1 MGHEIIAILFLSR
14 DIAHRE
20 HLRTTSYAAHI
31 ALQEFYYGIVD
42 LADKLAEVC
51 QGRHGMMKPVPYL
64 EPEGEPNVAD
74 ELEYQMDEIESAR
87 YKAFDKAD
95 TPIQNIVDEIVGLYL
110 HTLYKLRR
118 FK

>member
-1 MGHEIIAILFLSR
+1 MGHDIIAILFLSR

-31 ALQEFYYGIVD
+31 ALQEFYEEIIEA
-42 LADKLAEVC
+42 ADKLAELC

-74 ELEYQMDEIESAR
+74 ELEYQMEQVEELR
-87 YKAFDKAD
+87 YKAFDKTD
-95 TPIQNIVDEIVGLYL
+95 TPVQNIVDEAIGLYRG
-110 HTLYKLRR
+110 TLYKLRR